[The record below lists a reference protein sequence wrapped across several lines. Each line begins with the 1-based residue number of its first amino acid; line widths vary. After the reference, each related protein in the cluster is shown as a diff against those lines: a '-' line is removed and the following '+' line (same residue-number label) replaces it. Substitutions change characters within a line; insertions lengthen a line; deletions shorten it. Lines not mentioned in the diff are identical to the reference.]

1 MFTPKFL
8 KTLLILA
15 LCVPS
20 CRFWQSKTAA
30 TDAPLETVSVAE
42 IKSEI
47 PFATKEPEIYQT
59 EIVVTAN
66 GVEELILT
74 ARNGANRLTTYDY
87 RESFEFGY
95 LQTGADTSFLIA
107 RKQKIYA
114 ENQTAE
120 NGAADEIFPTA
131 ALLNQKRAAIYEP
144 LGAENGAAKYRV
156 VIDGAVNSEIVV
168 TVDKNINLPVKQEF
182 YSVEG
187 NRKTLIS
194 MTELRNFS
202 LQSDPRNFELPK
214 DYKKVSPPEFQEMLR
229 RERMK

>member
-1 MFTPKFL
+1 MFTPKFFKIFL
-8 KTLLILA
+8 LLTLCA
-15 LCVPS
+15 PS
-20 CRFWQSKTAA
+20 CSFWQPKTAA
-30 TDAPLETVSVAE
+30 TDDSPTTVNVEE

-47 PFATKEPEIYQT
+47 PFATKEPEVYQT

-66 GVEELILT
+66 GVEELILA

-87 RESFEFGY
+87 QKNFEFGY
-95 LQTGADTSFLIA
+95 LQNGANASFLIA

-120 NGAADEIFPTA
+120 NGATDDIFPTA
-131 ALLNQKRAAIYEP
+131 ELLNQKRAAIYEP
-144 LGAENGAAKYRV
+144 LGGENGAAKYRV
-156 VIDGAVNSEIVV
+156 VIDGAINSEIVV

-187 NRKTLIS
+187 DRKTLVS
-194 MTELRNFS
+194 TTELRNFS
-202 LQSDPRNFELPK
+202 LESDPRNFELPK
-214 DYKKVSPPEFQEMLR
+214 DYRKVSPTEFQEILR